1 MGLLEALES
10 ALEVK
15 QAVVEVFTKTTEAQL
30 VANKDDVEVWAMKI
44 KNKLVLVGY
53 DAKLEVLSARLTKA
67 ENREADAKFLV
78 EAHLK
83 GREAK
88 TSGT

>member
-15 QAVVEVFTKTTEAQL
+15 KAVVEVFTRTTEAQL
-30 VANKDDVEVWAMKI
+30 IAEKDDVEVWVMTI
-44 KNKLVLVGY
+44 KNKQVLVGY
-53 DAKLEVLSARLTKA
+53 DAKLEVLSARLTKEA
-67 ENREADAKFLV
+67 NREADAKFLL

>member
-53 DAKLEVLSARLTKA
+53 DAKLEVLSARLTKP